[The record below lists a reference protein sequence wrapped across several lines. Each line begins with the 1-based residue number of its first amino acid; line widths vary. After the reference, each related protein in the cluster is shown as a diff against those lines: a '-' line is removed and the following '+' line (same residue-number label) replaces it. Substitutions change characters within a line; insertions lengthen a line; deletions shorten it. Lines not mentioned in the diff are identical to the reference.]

1 MLPDCGA
8 VERAVRHKAVD
19 ESLDI
24 AAVERRRVAHEQIA
38 DREPVFDFGEGHGF
52 VWRLFDRNK
61 DGVPDLAFYVIGEV
75 ALTGRVLDKDYVAGR
90 DEPAFAVARGDLHP
104 GVEIDDVLPP
114 RRRVPIDIVLGLGL
128 AKDDTRHRQFSRQF
142 AAPPFLDPFDLDIPE
157 MRLALGVGVE
167 IVDAHLFLPEGP
179 NHSAA
184 RAVAGSS
191 ANAGMTSRA
200 KRRRLARPRSPP
212 PEPPPL
218 TST

>member
-61 DGVPDLAFYVIGEV
+61 DGVPDLVFDVIGEV

-128 AKDDTRHRQFSRQF
+128 AKDRSEEHTSELQSRVDISYAVFCLNNKQCELCYLSGSPRLLF
-142 AAPPFLDPFDLDIPE
+142 ALSASSH
-157 MRLALGVGVE
+157 LG
-167 IVDAHLFLPEGP
+167 
-179 NHSAA
+179 
-184 RAVAGSS
+184 R
-191 ANAGMTSRA
+191 
-200 KRRRLARPRSPP
+200 
-212 PEPPPL
+212 
-218 TST
+218 